1 MLDLHRLKALHA
13 VAVYGS
19 VGAAAEALMVTPSA
33 ISQQIAKLE
42 RETGS
47 TLIERSGRG
56 VKLTD
61 AAGLLAEHAERILA
75 LVEMA
80 EADFEAL
87 RGTVVGRLSIAAF
100 PTAAR
105 GLLPAALKELKRRH
119 PELDLMLYER
129 EPERQVREVARGE
142 LDLALVQD
150 WLNRPM
156 ALPEGLSRAP
166 LFDDVVDVVL
176 PADHPL
182 AGRREID
189 LAELSGERWISSS
202 PGTVCHDWLVF
213 TLRTASLE
221 PEISCVAD
229 EYATQIALVGAEHG
243 CALVPRLGRDV
254 LPADVRTVPLLPR
267 PTRRIFALWRTD
279 AARRPAIRAA
289 VDVLRQLSPPS
300 GLMPISQ
307 EPQESDES
315 GMARHV
321 LSRPG
326 Q

>member
-33 ISQQIAKLE
+33 ISQQLAKLE

-105 GLLPAALKELKRRH
+105 GLLPGALNELKRRH
-119 PELDLMLYER
+119 PELDLVLYER

-156 ALPEGLSRAP
+156 AIPEGLSRAA
-166 LFDDVVDVVL
+166 LLDDVADVIL
-176 PADHPL
+176 PVGHALAD
-182 AGRREID
+182 RREID
-189 LAELSGERWISSS
+189 LAELHGERWISSS

-213 TLRTASLE
+213 TLRTAALE
-221 PEISCVAD
+221 PEFSCMAD
-229 EYATQIALVGAEHG
+229 EYPTQIALVGAGHG
-243 CALVPRLGRDV
+243 CAIVPRLGRDV
-254 LPADVRTVPLLPR
+254 LPQDVRAVPILPR
-267 PTRRIFALWRTD
+267 PTRRIYALWRTD

-289 VDVLRQLSPPS
+289 VEVLRQTSPPPGLTAAS
-300 GLMPISQ
+300 GELG
-307 EPQESDES
+307 EPATPSS
-315 GMARHV
+315 HAVPH
-321 LSRPG
+321 PG